1 MCTYTYTLHT
11 ACMHKQYQNMM
22 ECVRTRTGDSTTRF
36 GTYRTLHGELTLNRP
51 VHLPEEEP
59 FDIPLRECRARP
71 RFATRPVSGLCVACK
86 RAEKEKRAAEAL
98 KAEQLAGVADMPAGV
113 RNSIMGLET
122 LVAATKR
129 MDLED

>member
-51 VHLPEEEP
+51 VHLPEKEP

-86 RAEKEKRAAEAL
+86 RAEKERRAAEAL
-98 KAEQLAGVADMPAGV
+98 SKF
-113 RNSIMGLET
+113 
-122 LVAATKR
+122 LVLLYYLSLIVFFSSSFYQR
-129 MDLED
+129 CLSRS

>member
-22 ECVRTRTGDSTTRF
+22 ECVRVRTGDSTTRF
-36 GTYRTLHGELTLNRP
+36 GTYRTLHAELTLNRH
-51 VHLPEEEP
+51 VHLPEREP
-59 FDIPLRECRARP
+59 FDIPLRECKGRGRY
-71 RFATRPVSGLCVACK
+71 ATRPVNGLCIACK
-86 RAEKEKRAAEAL
+86 REEREKRAVEAKDAQR
-98 KAEQLAGVADMPAGV
+98 KAGGADTAAGV
-113 RNSIMGLET
+113 RDSIMGLET